1 MKILLVAAE
10 LFLVDG
16 RTDGR
21 TGGKTDTTKLVVALR
36 SSVLDQRAKIAT

>member
-10 LFLVDG
+10 LFLV
-16 RTDGR
+16 DGR

-36 SSVLDQRAKIAT
+36 SSVLDQRAKIAA